1 MTDDRAARRYRR
13 ILRLAPAKLRARHG
27 AEMEQAFLDNWKAAR
42 ERGGIAG
49 SHVWVRATWDVLRAR
64 LPRRPLAASVPGL
77 PQERRTSMVATEFRS
92 AFRSFR
98 RQKLGTA
105 LVVAMLSLGIA
116 ANVVVFTLVNGLFLR
131 PFPFPEPDQLVYLNE
146 RAPKWNLD
154 QTGINYPD
162 FDLWRKSNQTFA
174 GMALYGGASFNLSD
188 EHGAERITGGLAT
201 HDFLSVLRLQPLR
214 GRFFTPDEDRPGI
227 PRVVVISEGTWRTRF
242 GADEAILGKTMQLNG
257 RTLEIVGVLPR
268 QAEFPG
274 AVAVLIPLSGDPNQQ
289 GNSYSYSG
297 IGRLKPGVAPEVGSQ
312 DLHRVQETI
321 WNTRDKD
328 RVVSPLVM
336 PLRENFVSQF
346 KTIASAL
353 WAAVTLLL
361 IVACANVA
369 AVMLARAIARR
380 KEMGIRLAIGANRLR
395 LLRQLL
401 IENAVL
407 AVVSGVL
414 GVVLGRWAISLLVSA
429 TEGNLPS
436 WAMFDL
442 DGRTLLY
449 VALAAAGTSLLFGW
463 APALHA
469 MRGDLRSAM
478 HDTTAGSTTSPRG
491 RRTLTWLVAAEF
503 TLASVLLVG
512 GVLLFRAFG
521 QVQRVDPGFRPDHT
535 LAFSVSLPAVSYA
548 DGAARLAFWDGL
560 LARLRSTPGIETA
573 GIITCPPLTCHWGN
587 FYRIEGRAPLGKDET
602 NPVVLTRV
610 ASDGYFEALGVRV
623 VAGRSFDGQDGRAL
637 FKAEADRRAQQ
648 EEAQRAA
655 DARAKAGAGGAV
667 RGESAAPP
675 QLPPVIADRSVI
687 VNESFV
693 RMAWPG
699 TTPQQAVGRRL
710 AFNDQTAPWINI
722 VGVTADVK
730 HYGLERPMRPGI
742 YFPVPQMANRT
753 NTMAVIVRTKGD
765 PEGMTNTVRQIVGE
779 IDRTLPLYQVRT
791 MESAIADSLRT
802 RATYSWMLAVF
813 AGLAF
818 VLALGGTYGV
828 TSYLVTQRTREI
840 GIRMAMGA
848 GSADI
853 LRAVLRGSLSPIGL
867 GVAIGLAS
875 AVWLAGLL
883 TGVEPTAPT
892 TNPSLLFGVS
902 PGDPAVIAGAAML
915 LALAALVANWIPARR
930 AARTDPATSIRQA

>member
-1 MTDDRAARRYRR
+1 MTAERARLRYRR
-13 ILRLAPAKLRARHG
+13 LLRLAPARLRARHG
-27 AEMEQAFLDNWKAAR
+27 REMEDAFLETWLQAR
-42 ERGGIAG
+42 QDGRVATARAWLGA
-49 SHVWVRATWDVLRAR
+49 SWDLLRAT
-64 LPRRPLAASVPGL
+64 LPRKRLHASVFNL
-77 PQERRTSMVATEFRS
+77 PEERRPSMVATDLRS

-98 RQKLGTA
+98 RQKIATT

-131 PFPFPEPDQLVYLNE
+131 PFPFPEPDRLVYLNE
-146 RAPKWNLD
+146 RAPRWNLD

-162 FDLWRKSNQTFA
+162 FDLWRKNAKTFE
-174 GMALYGGASFNLSD
+174 GMALYATTQFNLSD
-188 EHGAERITGGLAT
+188 ERGAERISGGSVT
-201 HDFLSVLRLQPLR
+201 HDFLTVLRTQPLR
-214 GRFFTPDEDRPGI
+214 GRFFTPDEDRPNAT
-227 PRVVVISEGTWRTRF
+227 RVVVISEGTWRTRF
-242 GADEAILGKTMQLNG
+242 GADEGILGKTMQLNG
-257 RTLEIVGVLPR
+257 RTFEIIGVLPR
-268 QAEFPG
+268 LAEFPN
-274 AVAVLIPLSGDPNQQ
+274 AAALWIPLAGDPNQQ
-289 GNSYSYSG
+289 GLSYSFSG
-297 IGRLKPGVAPEVGSQ
+297 IGRLKPGVTPALGEQ
-312 DLHRVQETI
+312 DLHRVQEAI
-321 WNTRDKD
+321 WTTRDKD
-328 RVVSPLVM
+328 RIVSPLVM

-401 IENAVL
+401 IENTIL
-407 AVVSGVL
+407 AVVSGAL
-414 GVVLGRWAISLLVSA
+414 GIVLGRWALSLLVSA
-429 TEGNLPS
+429 TEGTLPS
-436 WAMFDL
+436 WALFDFDARIVL
-442 DGRTLLY
+442 FALL
-449 VALAAAGTSLLFGW
+449 ATAGTSLLFGW

-478 HDTTAGSTTSPRG
+478 HDTTAGSTMSPRG

-512 GVLLFRAFG
+512 GVLLFRAFS
-521 QVQRVDPGFRPDHT
+521 QVQRVDPGFRPDHA
-535 LAFSVSLPAVSYA
+535 LSFSIALPGASYA
-548 DGAARLAFWDGL
+548 DGAARLAFWDSL
-560 LARLRSTPGIETA
+560 LARLRTAPGIEAA
-573 GIITCPPLTCHWGN
+573 GIVTCPPLTCHWGN
-587 FYRIEGRAPLGKDET
+587 FYRIDGRAPLGKDES
-602 NPVVLTRV
+602 NPVVLSRV
-610 ASDGYFEALGVRV
+610 ASDGYFEALGLRLL
-623 VAGRSFDGQDGRAL
+623 AGRFFDERDGRAA
-637 FKAEADRRAQQ
+637 FKADADERARREA
-648 EEAQRAA
+648 
-655 DARAKAGAGGAV
+655 AGA
-667 RGESAAPP
+667 AAPP
-675 QLPPVIADRSVI
+675 PGPPPPADRSVI
-687 VNESFV
+687 INESFL

-699 TTPQQAVGRRL
+699 VTPQEAIGRRI

-730 HYGLERPMRPGI
+730 HYGLERPMRPGL

-753 NTMAVIVRTKGD
+753 SGMAVIVRTKGD
-765 PEGMTNTVRQIVGE
+765 PESATSTVRQIVGE
-779 IDRTLPLYQVRT
+779 IDRTLPLYRVQT
-791 MESAIADSLRT
+791 MERAIADSLRT

-848 GSADI
+848 RSADI

-867 GVAIGLAS
+867 GVALGLAS
-875 AVWLAGLL
+875 AVWLASLL
-883 TGVEPTAPT
+883 TGAETTPSSAAP
-892 TNPSLLFGVS
+892 NLLFGVS
-902 PGDPAVIAGAAML
+902 PGDPSVIAGAAML

>member
-1 MTDDRAARRYRR
+1 MTADRARRQYRR
-13 ILRLAPAKLRARHG
+13 LLWLAPRRLRDRHG
-27 AEMEQAFLDNWKAAR
+27 REMEEAFLETWRTARPHGPVAHGRAWLAA
-42 ERGGIAG
+42 I
-49 SHVWVRATWDVLRAR
+49 WDLLRAR
-64 LPRRPLAASVPGL
+64 LPRRRPDVAHHHPA
-77 PQERRTSMVATEFRS
+77 ERSSSMVATEFRS

-131 PFPFPEPDQLVYLNE
+131 PFPFPDPDQLVYLNE

-162 FDLWRKSNQTFA
+162 FDLWRKNNQTFA
-174 GMALYGGASFNLSD
+174 GMALYGGTSFNLSD
-188 EHGAERITGGLAT
+188 EHGAERIIGGLVT
-201 HDFLSVLRLQPLR
+201 HDFLAVLRLQPLR
-214 GRFFTPDEDRPGI
+214 GRFFTPDEDRPNAT
-227 PRVVVISEGTWRTRF
+227 RVVVISEGTWRTRF
-242 GADEAILGKTMQLNG
+242 GADEGVLGKTMQLNG
-257 RTLEIVGVLPR
+257 RTFEIIGVVPR

-274 AVAVLIPLSGDPNQQ
+274 AAALLVPLAGDPNQQ
-289 GNSYSYSG
+289 GQSYSYSG
-297 IGRLKPGVAPEVGSQ
+297 VGRLKPGVTAELGSQ
-312 DLHRVQETI
+312 DLHRVQETV

-328 RVVSPLVM
+328 RIVSPLVM

-346 KTIASAL
+346 RTIASAL

-407 AVVSGVL
+407 AVVSGVM
-414 GVVLGRWAISLLVSA
+414 GIVLGRWAISLLVSA
-429 TEGNLPS
+429 TEGTLPS
-436 WAMFDL
+436 WALFDL
-442 DGRTLLY
+442 DGRTLLF
-449 VALAAAGTSLLFGW
+449 VVLAASATSLLFGW

-521 QVQRVDPGFRPDHT
+521 QVQGVHPGFRPDHA
-535 LAFSVSLPAVSYA
+535 LSFSVSLPAASYA

-560 LARLRSTPGIETA
+560 LARLRTTPGIESA
-573 GIITCPPLTCHWGN
+573 GVVTCPPLSCHWGN
-587 FYRIEGRAPLGKDET
+587 FYRIEGRAPLGKDES

-610 ASDGYFEALGVRV
+610 ASDGYFDALGIRLL
-623 VAGRSFDGQDGRAL
+623 AGRAFDAQDGRAL
-637 FKAEADRRAQQ
+637 FKAEADQRAAQA
-648 EEAQRAA
+648 EAQRAA
-655 DARAKAGAGGAV
+655 
-667 RGESAAPP
+667 PP
-675 QLPPVIADRSVI
+675 PLPPVQADRSVI
-687 VNESFV
+687 VNESFI

-699 TTPQQAVGRRL
+699 ITPQQAVGRRL

-730 HYGLERPMRPGI
+730 HYGLERPMRPGL
-742 YFPVPQMANRT
+742 YFPVPQQASRT
-753 NTMAVIVRTKGD
+753 GTMAVIVRTKGD
-765 PEGMTNTVRQIVGE
+765 PESMTNTVRQIVGE
-779 IDRTLPLYQVRT
+779 IDRTLPLYRVQT
-791 MESAIADSLRT
+791 MERAIADSLRT

-828 TSYLVTQRTREI
+828 SSYLVTQRTREI

-848 GSADI
+848 RSADI

-867 GVAIGLAS
+867 GVAVGLTS

-883 TGVEPTAPT
+883 SGAEPT
-892 TNPSLLFGVS
+892 PSSDSNLLFGVS
-902 PGDPAVIAGAAML
+902 PGDPMVIAGAAAL
-915 LALAALVANWIPARR
+915 LAVAALVANWIPARR